1 MNLRPYQKDAING
14 ICDALRECDSTLL
27 CLPTGCGKT
36 VVFAH
41 AAKMAR
47 KRVVVLAHRDEL
59 IQQGAKKI
67 EAVTGERANIEK
79 AEQYSNERTMFPAKV
94 VVASVQTMNARLGE
108 GRRCERFDPEEFSI
122 VIIDEA
128 HHAVATSYRTVIDH
142 FRKNPSVKVLGVT
155 ATPDRSDELALKS
168 VFESVSFEYSL
179 LDATNDGWL
188 VPVRSMPARILDLD
202 FSGVRD
208 VAGDF
213 HQGELSAIMEEEG
226 NLHGVADETVRRMGN
241 RKVLVFCVSVAQSER
256 LAEIFDRHIPG
267 SARFISGA
275 TPADERRQLLRDY
288 EDGKFQILVNCM
300 VATEGFDCPSIG
312 MVVVARPTK
321 SRSLFAQMV
330 GRGTRPLPGVVDGPE
345 TAEERRMAIADS
357 AKSDCIVL
365 DFCGNT
371 GKHSLVSLTDILGG
385 KMPDEVVK
393 RAKEIVEKESDS
405 SPTPIDVVEMLE
417 RAAREIE
424 EEEKKAREKRKRS
437 IVKGRAKVDVREVDP
452 FKVYGMPPRKESTFR
467 VLPLTDGQKDLL
479 RKQGV
484 PFERLSTWQQREL
497 FKETVKRFKQD
508 RCSFR
513 QAQLLTRYGYSPD
526 CSFTEAKVII
536 DRLAKNGWKKEDVG

>member
-1 MNLRPYQKDAING
+1 
-14 ICDALRECDSTLL
+14 
-27 CLPTGCGKT
+27 
-36 VVFAH
+36 
-41 AAKMAR
+41 
-47 KRVVVLAHRDEL
+47 
-59 IQQGAKKI
+59 
-67 EAVTGERANIEK
+67 
-79 AEQYSNERTMFPAKV
+79 MFPAKV

-536 DRLAKNGWKKEDVG
+536 DRLAKNGWKKEDVGLPTECATRSRSSIRTRCCLPATTTRYSE

>member
-1 MNLRPYQKDAING
+1 
-14 ICDALRECDSTLL
+14 
-27 CLPTGCGKT
+27 
-36 VVFAH
+36 
-41 AAKMAR
+41 
-47 KRVVVLAHRDEL
+47 
-59 IQQGAKKI
+59 
-67 EAVTGERANIEK
+67 
-79 AEQYSNERTMFPAKV
+79 
-94 VVASVQTMNARLGE
+94 
-108 GRRCERFDPEEFSI
+108 
-122 VIIDEA
+122 
-128 HHAVATSYRTVIDH
+128 
-142 FRKNPSVKVLGVT
+142 
-155 ATPDRSDELALKS
+155 
-168 VFESVSFEYSL
+168 
-179 LDATNDGWL
+179 
-188 VPVRSMPARILDLD
+188 
-202 FSGVRD
+202 
-208 VAGDF
+208 
-213 HQGELSAIMEEEG
+213 
-226 NLHGVADETVRRMGN
+226 
-241 RKVLVFCVSVAQSER
+241 
-256 LAEIFDRHIPG
+256 
-267 SARFISGA
+267 
-275 TPADERRQLLRDY
+275 
-288 EDGKFQILVNCM
+288 
-300 VATEGFDCPSIG
+300 
-312 MVVVARPTK
+312 
-321 SRSLFAQMV
+321 MV